1 MQAVF
6 WIKKGILSS
15 QYYFNALP
23 GVASVSEARARK
35 LNTITFINYMTVPGA
50 FLCLSAQGN
59 PGARTD
65 RPWTRKTPWAST
77 RLDGFD

>member
-23 GVASVSEARARK
+23 GVASVSEASARE
-35 LNTITFINYMTVPGA
+35 VEA
-50 FLCLSAQGN
+50 
-59 PGARTD
+59 
-65 RPWTRKTPWAST
+65 ASV
-77 RLDGFD
+77 GKQCSE